1 MLKNTKLNLSV
12 KVTQGSAE
20 KYKTKLVCE
29 CHLIAVLKMVKVISL
44 FVILDVK
51 MENCRSLIYC
61 GWLDN

>member
-1 MLKNTKLNLSV
+1 MIHLLNTNMYINYIELNMSV

-44 FVILDVK
+44 FIILD
-51 MENCRSLIYC
+51 L
-61 GWLDN
+61 